1 MTDLLNVE
9 NIHDLRKGFI
19 ETLSHDIKTPVIAQ
33 IRILE
38 LLTEGF
44 FGKLNKNQLLI
55 INETL
60 DASKYMYEL
69 ISTLV
74 STYRFE
80 NDFKL
85 NYSCFN
91 FVTSL
96 ENAVKNIDNFLKI
109 NNLKIIIVPEISKPL
124 VFGDEIKIKKVLDT
138 LLFNVLN
145 FTLKN
150 SEIKIFITEYNNI
163 LNFLIEFDSEYL
175 NNEKIKSFFD
185 FHNSK
190 KYDKLGCGIGLYL
203 AKKIIEKH
211 SGVVFAKNYEKQKNI
226 VGFEIPI
233 Y

>member
-9 NIHDLRKGFI
+9 NIHDLRNGFI
-19 ETLSHDIKTPVIAQ
+19 ETLTHDIKTPVLAQ

-85 NYSCFN
+85 NYSYFN

-96 ENAVKNIDNFLKI
+96 EDCVKDFDKFLKI
-109 NNLKIIIVPEISKPL
+109 NNLKIIIIPEISKPL
-124 VFGDEIKIKKVLDT
+124 VFGDEIKIKKVIDT

-145 FTLKN
+145 FTFKN
-150 SEIKIFITEYNNI
+150 SEIKIFITEYNNL

-175 NNEKIKSFFD
+175 NKEKIKSFFD

-190 KYDKLGCGIGLYL
+190 NYDKLGCGIGLYL
-203 AKKIIEKH
+203 AKKIVEKH
-211 SGVVFAKNYEKQKNI
+211 SGTVFAKNFDRQKNI
-226 VGFEIPI
+226 IGFEIPI
-233 Y
+233 N